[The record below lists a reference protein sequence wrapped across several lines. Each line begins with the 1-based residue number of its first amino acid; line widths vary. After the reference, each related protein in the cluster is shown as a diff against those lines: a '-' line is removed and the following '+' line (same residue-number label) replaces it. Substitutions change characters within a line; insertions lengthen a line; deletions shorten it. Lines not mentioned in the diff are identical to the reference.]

1 MHTEVA
7 NQTQAVNREKLE
19 AMNRTQHRS
28 LTNVAALPSMRKVL
42 IIEDDQAMAVALRD
56 GFSYEGYT
64 VEVARDGAVG
74 LKLAT
79 DRNHDLIILDVM
91 LPKICGLDV
100 CKHLRTAGNQTPII
114 MLTARGQEIDKV
126 VGLKTGADDY
136 VTKPFS
142 FLELMARVEAILRR
156 SNRTEDAFEQAQF
169 GDVMLNFKNLEAHKN
184 GLPLDL
190 SPREFKLLRY
200 FLEHKGEVI
209 TRDQL
214 LDAVWGYDGF
224 PLTRT
229 VDMHIAKLRH
239 KIEDS
244 PADPHYIITVHRAGY
259 KFIG

>member
-1 MHTEVA
+1 MQSEGTNTYESA
-7 NQTQAVNREKLE
+7 NRFETRHE
-19 AMNRTQHRS
+19 TPD
-28 LTNVAALPSMRKVL
+28 NVTIQLDASPPMRKVL

-56 GFSYEGYT
+56 GFQYEGYT
-64 VEVARDGAVG
+64 VEVARDGALG
-74 LKLAT
+74 FKLAT
-79 DRNHDLIILDVM
+79 DKTHDLIILDVM
-91 LPKICGLDV
+91 LPKLCGMDV
-100 CKHLRTAGNQTPII
+100 CKRLRAEGRQTPII

-156 SNRTEDAFEQAQF
+156 TSRTEDAFENAQF
-169 GDVMLNFKNLEAHKN
+169 GDVTLNFRNLEARKS
-184 GLPLDL
+184 GELLEL
-190 SPREFKLLRY
+190 SPREFKILRY
-200 FLEHKGEVI
+200 FLEHRGEVI

-239 KIEDS
+239 KIEDT
-244 PADPHYIITVHRAGY
+244 PGNPHFIVTVHRAGY
-259 KFIG
+259 KFVG

>member
-1 MHTEVA
+1 
-7 NQTQAVNREKLE
+7 
-19 AMNRTQHRS
+19 
-28 LTNVAALPSMRKVL
+28 MRKVL

-56 GFSYEGYT
+56 GFNYEGYT
-64 VEVARDGAVG
+64 VEVARDGALG
-74 LKLAT
+74 LRLAA
-79 DRNHDLIILDVM
+79 DKNHDLIILDVM
-91 LPKICGLDV
+91 LPKLCGLDV
-100 CKHLRTAGNQTPII
+100 CKRLRAEGHRTPII

-156 SNRTEDAFEQAQF
+156 TSRTEESFDEAQF
-169 GDVMLNFKNLEAHKN
+169 GDIWLNFKTLEARKSERS
-184 GLPLDL
+184 LDL
-190 SPREFKLLRY
+190 SPREFKILKY
-200 FLEHKGEVI
+200 FLERRGEVI

-214 LDAVWGYDGF
+214 LDGVWGYDGF

-239 KIEDS
+239 KIEDN
-244 PADPHYIITVHRAGY
+244 PADPRYIVTVHRAGY

>member
-1 MHTEVA
+1 MQRSQ
-7 NQTQAVNREKLE
+7 N
-19 AMNRTQHRS
+19 RS
-28 LTNVAALPSMRKVL
+28 LTDLESHAPHRKVL
-42 IIEDDQAMAVALRD
+42 IVEDDQAMAVALRD

-64 VEVARDGAVG
+64 VEVARDGATG

-91 LPKICGLDV
+91 LPKMCGLEL
-100 CKHLRTAGNQTPII
+100 CKHLRNDGKQTPII

-156 SNRTEDAFEQAQF
+156 TSRTETGFEQVQF
-169 GDVMLNFKNLEAHKN
+169 GDVVLNFKSLEAQKS
-184 GLPLDL
+184 GRSLDL
-190 SPREFKLLRY
+190 SPREFKILRY
-200 FLEHKGEVI
+200 FLEHRGEVI

-244 PADPHYIITVHRAGY
+244 PTDPHYIVTVHRAGY

>member
-1 MHTEVA
+1 
-7 NQTQAVNREKLE
+7 
-19 AMNRTQHRS
+19 MNAAQHRTLTDFDS
-28 LTNVAALPSMRKVL
+28 LSPMRKVL

-64 VEVARDGAVG
+64 VEVARDGAAG

-91 LPKICGLDV
+91 LPKVCGLDV
-100 CKHLRTAGNQTPII
+100 CKRLRGDGNQTPII

-156 SNRTEDAFEQAQF
+156 TSRAEEGFEQAQF
-169 GDVMLNFKNLEAHKN
+169 GDVVLNFKNLEAQKSGHA
-184 GLPLDL
+184 LDL
-190 SPREFKLLRY
+190 SPREFKLLKY
-200 FLEHKGEVI
+200 FLEHRGEVI

-244 PADPHYIITVHRAGY
+244 PADPHFIITVHRAGY

>member
-1 MHTEVA
+1 MQSETVTRE
-7 NQTQAVNREKLE
+7 TKDAVQSRQPRTLTDFE
-19 AMNRTQHRS
+19 ALS
-28 LTNVAALPSMRKVL
+28 SMRKVL

-64 VEVARDGAVG
+64 VEVARDGAAG

-91 LPKICGLDV
+91 LPKLCGLDV
-100 CKHLRTAGNQTPII
+100 CKRLRTEGNRTPII

-156 SNRTEDAFEQAQF
+156 TAHSEDTLERAQF
-169 GDVMLNFKNLEAHKN
+169 GDVVLNFKNLEARKK
-184 GLPLDL
+184 GEALDL
-190 SPREFKLLRY
+190 SPREFKLLKY

-244 PADPHYIITVHRAGY
+244 PADPHYIVTVHRAGY